1 MADSDDNRQKLINEL
16 INIHGLKEYEIYLI
30 DLFPLIEMIWI
41 DGEAQKCETSF
52 VTEFCLNRIAELD
65 RQTDGESPLSIE
77 QANSFLDKYLTKKP
91 DPELLK
97 TIRNYIKPIRL
108 NHSDPDVNDER
119 KQKII
124 DYCLDIAA
132 AAVYTYP
139 YEMHD
144 RFAKEEKQ
152 LLKEIIKS
160 LYSF

>member
-1 MADSDDNRQKLINEL
+1 MTDSDENRQNLINEL

-30 DLFPLIEMIWI
+30 DLFPLFEMIWI

-52 VTEFCLNRIAELD
+52 ATEFCLNRIAELD
-65 RQTDGESPLSIE
+65 RQTDGESPLSID

-97 TIRNYIKPIRL
+97 TIRNYIKPILL

-124 DYCLDIAA
+124 DYFLDIAS

-139 YEMHD
+139 YERHD

-160 LYSF
+160 LNSI